1 MECKECHKLISREI
15 DGEISEDDSKKL
27 ETHLNQCKEC
37 GRLRASLAVISEV
50 HKGLGKVEP
59 PPTLLEGIMSRIREE
74 DDLSKLGLR
83 AKLAVSAAA
92 VFVMLAGAGV
102 GNFLADRSGSG
113 VNPAADDIFQVEHFA
128 NYPPGS
134 TGQLIAA
141 LTEGGEYEQ
150 E

>member
-27 ETHLNQCKEC
+27 KMHLNQCQEC
-37 GRLRASLAVISEV
+37 SRLRASLASISEF
-50 HKGLGKVEP
+50 HKGIEEVEP
-59 PPTLLEGIMSRIREE
+59 PSTLLEGIMSGIREE
-74 DDLSKLGLR
+74 DHLFQLGLW

-102 GNFLADRSGSG
+102 GNFLAERS
-113 VNPAADDIFQVEHFA
+113 VPRVDPLEDDIFRVEYLA